1 MNKNIS
7 YPEQANNIYAEI
19 EPNSYWF
26 NHRNKV
32 IHQILN
38 KYQKSGSFWDV
49 GGGNG
54 FVSAFLLTK
63 GFDCTLIEPGPL
75 GCENGKKRGIKKVFN
90 GILQDFQSGE
100 KPDIV
105 GAFDVVEH
113 IEDDAGIVKEIYNR
127 LPKKG
132 VFISTVPAFQTL
144 WSADD
149 VLAGHFKRYTIK
161 RYTELLKNAGF
172 KIDYCS
178 YFFSFVAPPLYLIK
192 SLPFSF
198 SKKVPETIDFE
209 KAKSQ
214 HELKGLAKTLFEPWM
229 KWELKKINR
238 QQKIALGS
246 SLICVG
252 QKTNS

>member
-38 KYQKSGSFWDV
+38 KYKQSGSFWDV

-54 FVSAFLLTK
+54 FVSMYLQDK
-63 GFDCTLIEPGPL
+63 GYDCTLIEPGPL
-75 GCENGKKRGIKKVFN
+75 GCENGKKRGLKKVFN
-90 GILQDFQSGE
+90 GILQDYPTQLQPE
-100 KPDIV
+100 II

-113 IEDDAGIVKEIYNR
+113 IEDDKGIVKEIYNR
-127 LPKKG
+127 LPNNG
-132 VFISTVPAFQTL
+132 IFISTVPAFKTL
-144 WSADD
+144 WSAEDII
-149 VLAGHFKRYTIK
+149 AGHFKRYTIN

-172 KIDYCS
+172 NIDYCS
-178 YFFSFVAPPLYLIK
+178 YFFSFIAPPLYLIK
-192 SLPFSF
+192 ALPFSF

-214 HELKGLAKTLFEPWM
+214 HELKGFAKTLFEPWM
-229 KWELKKINR
+229 KWELKKIKY
-238 QQKIALGS
+238 QKSIPFGS
-246 SLICVG
+246 SVICLAT
-252 QKTNS
+252 KD